1 MGRYM
6 ELQRDGSV
14 VVMTLT
20 RGDEANTFR
29 RDVLEEYLETF
40 DEIENTEGNL
50 ALLITSNSPKYWCTG
65 IDLEWLSTQP
75 KEYFLE
81 FASLMDR
88 VFLRAALLNLPTV
101 GCLTGHTF
109 AGGAILASALDFRFM
124 REDRGWF
131 CFPEVDIK
139 IPFSLLM
146 QEIVEMLPNPHAV
159 KELILTGRRIG
170 GREAAELRIVDGAY
184 PPEELFEK
192 SLEYAH
198 MLSQKDRKTYTQ
210 IKHTWRRSI
219 LRLKKAVLE
228 GTVSFHEI

>member
-6 ELQRDGSV
+6 ELQREGSV
-14 VVMTLT
+14 IVMTLT
-20 RGDEANTFR
+20 RGEEANTFR
-29 RDVLEEYLETF
+29 QDVLEEYLETF
-40 DEIENTEGNL
+40 DEIERMEGNL
-50 ALLITSNSPKYWCTG
+50 ALLITSNSQKYWCTG
-65 IDLEWLSTQP
+65 IDLEWLSGQP

-81 FASLMDR
+81 FASLMDK

-184 PPEELFEK
+184 SADELFDK

-198 MLSQKDRKTYTQ
+198 MLSGKDRETYTR

-228 GTVSFHEI
+228 GTRSFHEI